1 MDTENYEQVHF
12 GDEMLGDSSQY
23 LVANSKITVQFYEG
37 RALGIELPPTV
48 DLKVVQTEPGMPSA
62 TATNVLKPATLETGL
77 VVGVPHFI
85 KEGELIRIDTT
96 EGKYLERV
104 RG

>member
-1 MDTENYEQVHF
+1 VK
-12 GDEMLGDSSQY
+12 Y
-23 LVANSKITVQFYEG
+23 LVANSKIHVQFYEG
-37 RALGIELPPTV
+37 KPLGIELPPTV

-77 VVGVPHFI
+77 VVPVPHFI
-85 KEGELIRIDTT
+85 GEGEMIRVDTT
-96 EGKYLERV
+96 DGKYVERV